1 MAHMGHVVLSI
12 NGITKSFAGNKV
24 LDDINLEIQQGSVH
38 ALVGENGA
46 GKSTLVKI
54 VGGIY
59 QPDSGTVSIGG
70 RTVHF
75 ADPHDAI
82 NHGIS
87 IVHQELSLAPKM
99 SIAQNVFSHREP
111 VSRSG
116 FIKWTELYG
125 RTRELLESLGLDIDP
140 RRPVGG
146 LSVGVQQLIEI
157 AKALSTNAKVLILDE
172 PTSALSEKEVDI
184 LYKVI
189 EDLKSRGVT
198 SIFISHKLP
207 EVFKVADVISVR
219 RDGRLVGT
227 VRKDETTP
235 DEIIRMM
242 VGRPLGDMYPAKSA
256 EVGESILSVESM
268 TRVPAFSDINLQLFR
283 GEILGFS
290 GLVGSGRTVVARAI
304 FGADRIDSGK
314 IMLDGKEVKI
324 GSPWD
329 AIRHGICYLT
339 EDRKDLGLFLT
350 KTVRSNIV
358 SSSLSKFVTRDG
370 FLRKRDIEHSS
381 RHFVDYLGVRPSDDR
396 ALAVNLSG
404 GNQQKVLLAKWIC
417 AGPRVLIVD
426 EPTRGV
432 DVGAKSEIH
441 HHLRQ
446 LAESGVGVIVISS
459 ELPEILGLSD
469 RIAVFNEGRIA
480 AFIDGKG
487 ATQEDV
493 IRYATL

>member
-1 MAHMGHVVLSI
+1 MADVVLSI

-24 LDDINLEIQQGSVH
+24 LDDINLEIQRGSVH

-59 QPDSGTVSIGG
+59 QPDSGTICMNGK
-70 RTVHF
+70 TVHF
-75 ADPHDAI
+75 AGPHDAI

-87 IVHQELSLAPKM
+87 IVHQELSLVPKM

-111 VSRSG
+111 VNRLG
-116 FIKWTELYG
+116 FIKWAELY
-125 RTRELLESLGLDIDP
+125 RKTRELLKPLGLDIDP
-140 RRPVGG
+140 GRPVGG

-157 AKALSTNAKVLILDE
+157 AKALSTDARVLILDE
-172 PTSALSEKEVDI
+172 PTSALSEKEVDM

-189 EDLKSRGVT
+189 NDLKSRGVT

-207 EVFKVADVISVR
+207 EVFRVSDVISVL

-227 VRKDETTP
+227 VRKEATTP
-235 DEIIRMM
+235 EEIIRMM
-242 VGRPLGDMYPAKSA
+242 VGRPLGDLYPPKSSR
-256 EVGESILSVESM
+256 VGERILSVENM
-268 TRVPAFSDINLQLFR
+268 TRVPAFRDVSLELFR
-283 GEILGFS
+283 GEILGFA
-290 GLVGSGRTVVARAI
+290 GLVGSGRTEVARAI
-304 FGADRIDSGK
+304 FGADRIDSGR
-314 IMLDGKEVKI
+314 IMLGGREVKI
-324 GSPWD
+324 GSPRD

-358 SSSLSKFVTRDG
+358 ASSLSKFVTRNG
-370 FLRKRDIEHSS
+370 FLRKHEIEESS
-381 RHFVDYLGVRPSDDR
+381 RYFVDYFRLKPSDDR
-396 ALAVNLSG
+396 ALVMNLSG
-404 GNQQKVLLAKWIC
+404 GNQQKALLAKWIC
-417 AGPRVLIVD
+417 AGPKVLIAD

-441 HHLRQ
+441 RHLRQ

-459 ELPEILGLSD
+459 ELPELLGLSD
-469 RIAVFNEGRIA
+469 RIAVFNSGRIA

-493 IRYATL
+493 MRYATL